1 MVRQNRSISQTV
13 INFPI
18 QVVAGATMLC
28 YTSQSIQILQITFV
42 EDVRMQQIKWLW
54 SVMDKSF
61 HRKHIIALIIS
72 AVTSVMLLIN
82 PTLTSRLV
90 DEVIVAQ
97 NPDPLMSILLTMLG
111 FKVLRECMRYYMV
124 ISLEK
129 TSQNTMFNLR
139 NRLFT
144 KLQYQDMRFFDTH
157 RTGDLMTRMSADTDW
172 CRHFLSYIDYAAV
185 DSVVM
190 FLSTSIYFF
199 FVNWKLAL
207 TLVCVTPLLMI
218 ITKVYSKK
226 VRQLFINM
234 RDKLSEMNTAAQ
246 ENIAGNRVVK
256 AFAREE
262 HEKEVFDQR
271 SAAFRDS
278 HLAINK
284 LWLSFYPFIEI
295 LANAMTLITVFLGG
309 LFMIQGEL
317 TPGELTIFTSLSWAL
332 ANPMRMLGNLL
343 NDFQRFTTCAN
354 KIMEMDLG
362 KPSIVDS
369 ECAVSH
375 EKLQGKVEFRNVSFA
390 YDGQDVLKDISFTAN
405 PGETIAIM
413 GPTGSGK
420 TTIIQLLARFYDVKQ
435 GEILVDDCNVRKW
448 KLQELR
454 GGIGTAI
461 QDVFLFSDTAEGNV
475 AFGNQELTFE
485 EVRDFANRAAADDFI
500 TKLPEGYDTIIGERG
515 VGLSGGQRQRIALA
529 RALAMRP
536 GILIMDD
543 TTSAVD
549 METEQYIQQQLKTL
563 PYDCTKLIIAQ
574 RISSV
579 KDADQILVLDR
590 NGAIAERG
598 THQELLKNRGY
609 YYETYCLQ
617 NGIEYEGGIA

>member
-1 MVRQNRSISQTV
+1 
-13 INFPI
+13 
-18 QVVAGATMLC
+18 
-28 YTSQSIQILQITFV
+28 
-42 EDVRMQQIKWLW
+42 MQQIKWLW

-515 VGLSGGQRQRIALA
+515 VGLSGGQRPRIALA

>member
-1 MVRQNRSISQTV
+1 MNQ
-13 INFPI
+13 
-18 QVVAGATMLC
+18 L
-28 YTSQSIQILQITFV
+28 
-42 EDVRMQQIKWLW
+42 KWLW
-54 SVMDKSF
+54 TVMDKPF
-61 HRKHIIALIIS
+61 HKKQVLALVIS

-97 NPDPLMSILLTMLG
+97 NPDPLMGILMAMLV

-124 ISLEK
+124 ITLEK
-129 TSQNTMFNLR
+129 CSQNLLFNLR
-139 NRLFT
+139 NRLFN

-157 RTGDLMTRMSADTDW
+157 RTGDLMTRMSADADW
-172 CRHFLSYIDYAAV
+172 CRHFVSYIDYTTV

-199 FVNWKLAL
+199 FINWKLAL
-207 TLVCVTPLLMI
+207 ALVCVTPLLMV
-218 ITKVYSKK
+218 ITKLYSKK

-234 RDKLSEMNTAAQ
+234 RDRLSDMNTAAQ

-262 HEKEVFDQR
+262 YEKENFDQR
-271 SAAFRDS
+271 STAYRDANLS
-278 HLAINK
+278 INK

-309 LFMIQGEL
+309 LFLIWGEL
-317 TPGELTIFTSLSWAL
+317 TPGELTIFTSLSWAMS
-332 ANPMRMLGNLL
+332 NPMRTLGNLL
-343 NDFQRFTTCAN
+343 NDFQRFSTCAN
-354 KIMEMDLG
+354 KIMEMDMSR
-362 KPSIVDS
+362 PSIADG
-369 ECAVSH
+369 ECAVEH
-375 EKLQGKVEFRNVSFA
+375 DKVQGKVEFRNVSFA
-390 YDGQDVLKDISFTAN
+390 YDGTSVLKDISFTAN

-420 TTIIQLLARFYDVKQ
+420 TTIIQLLARFYDVRQ
-435 GEILVDDCNVRKW
+435 GEILVDDCDVRKW

-454 GGIGTAI
+454 RGIGTAI
-461 QDVFLFSDTAEGNV
+461 QDVFLFSDTVEGNV
-475 AFGNQELTFE
+475 AFGNQDLSFE

-549 METEQYIQQQLKTL
+549 METEQYIQQQLKQL
-563 PYDCTKLIIAQ
+563 PYDCTKIIIAQ

-579 KDADQILVLDR
+579 KDADQILVLDHT
-590 NGAIAERG
+590 GAIAEHG
-598 THQELLKNRGY
+598 THQQLLKNRGY

-617 NGIEYEGGIA
+617 NGVDLERGND